1 MSLLFKTPT
10 SPDSE
15 FYPPIPDPWTLS
27 YGGDSQLPIWPRPVP
42 LDPTHEL
49 VGMPIPE
56 VLMPEGL
63 PGALQLSAPISGQ
76 SAIAI
81 LLSDE
86 LRLGTPVDEL
96 LGHQIQ
102 DAIALLTLA
111 DSA

>member
-1 MSLLFKTPT
+1 
-10 SPDSE
+10 
-15 FYPPIPDPWTLS
+15 
-27 YGGDSQLPIWPRPVP
+27 
-42 LDPTHEL
+42 
-49 VGMPIPE
+49 MPIPE

-63 PGALQLSAPISGQ
+63 PGALQLSAPFSGQ

-86 LRLGTPVDEL
+86 LRLGTQVDEL
-96 LGHQIQ
+96 LGCQIQ